1 MKPAAFFLLGFCADD
16 EVGVEPFAGGA
27 DAGNV
32 EDAVFGGGFLQR
44 EREEIGTEKVLPEV
58 VVDGG
63 VGQVDIRPDDEA
75 FAFGVGG
82 TLEVLE
88 KLEAENDGRLD
99 LGIEG
104 VEETDVGGDG
114 GVAVG
119 GGCWRDGGDGEDVD
133 ASGAETGAGSGIV
146 E

>member
-1 MKPAAFFLLGFCADD
+1 M
-16 EVGVEPFAGGA
+16 
-27 DAGNV
+27 
-32 EDAVFGGGFLQR
+32 QR

-63 VGQVDIRPDDEA
+63 VGQVDIGPDDKA

-88 KLEAENDGRLD
+88 KFEAENDGRLD

-104 VEETDVGGDG
+104 VEEADIGGDG
-114 GVAVG
+114 GVVVG
-119 GGCWRDGGDGEDVD
+119 GGCWYWCDGGDGEDVD
-133 ASGAETGAGSGIV
+133 ANGAKTRAGSGIV

>member
-1 MKPAAFFLLGFCADD
+1 
-16 EVGVEPFAGGA
+16 
-27 DAGNV
+27 V
-32 EDAVFGGGFLQR
+32 EDTVFGGGFLQR

-63 VGQVDIRPDDEA
+63 VGEVDIGPDDEA

-82 TLEVLE
+82 ALEMLE
-88 KLEAENDGRLD
+88 KLEAEDDGRLD

-104 VEETDVGGDG
+104 VEEADIGGDG

-119 GGCWRDGGDGEDVD
+119 DRDRGNGGNGENVD
-133 ASGAETGAGSGIV
+133 SSGAKARAGSGIV

>member
-1 MKPAAFFLLGFCADD
+1 MLLGFITNN
-16 EVGVEPFAGGA
+16 EVGVEPFAGRA
-27 DAGNV
+27 DAGDV

-44 EREEIGTEKVLPEV
+44 EREEIGTEKVLPEI

-82 TLEVLE
+82 ALEPLE
-88 KLEAENDGRLD
+88 KFEAENDGRLD

-104 VEETDVGGDG
+104 VEEADVGSDG

-119 GGCWRDGGDGEDVD
+119 GGCWCDGGDGEDVD
-133 ASGAETGAGSGIV
+133 ASGAETRAGSGVACQV

>member
-1 MKPAAFFLLGFCADD
+1 MQGK
-16 EVGVEPFAGGA
+16 
-27 DAGNV
+27 
-32 EDAVFGGGFLQR
+32 
-44 EREEIGTEKVLPEV
+44 REEISTEKVLPEV

-63 VGQVDIRPDDEA
+63 VGQVDIGPDDEA

-82 TLEVLE
+82 ALESLE

-104 VEETDVGGDG
+104 IEETDVGSDG

-119 GGCWRDGGDGEDVD
+119 GGCRRWCDGGDGEDVD
-133 ASGAETGAGSGIV
+133 ASGAKTRAGSGVV

>member
-1 MKPAAFFLLGFCADD
+1 MLWFCADD
-16 EVGVEPFAGGA
+16 EVGVEAFAGRA

-32 EDAVFGGGFLQR
+32 EDTVFGGGFLQR
-44 EREEIGTEKVLPEV
+44 EREEIGAEKVLPEV
-58 VVDGG
+58 VVDGW
-63 VGQVDIRPDDEA
+63 VGQVDIRPGDEA

-82 TLEVLE
+82 ALDVLE
-88 KLEAENDGRLD
+88 KLEAENNGRLD

-104 VEETDVGGDG
+104 VEEADISGDG

-119 GGCWRDGGDGEDVD
+119 GRDRRNGGDGEDVD
-133 ASGAETGAGSGIV
+133 SGGAEMGAGSGVV